1 MRLLLLWAVLA
12 GLLFLI
18 DGGRMSGLFFIAM
31 TCFALFLRAAVIYE
45 RSHDGNH

>member
-18 DGGRMSGLFFIAM
+18 DGGHMSGLFFIAW
-31 TCFALFLRAAVIYE
+31 TCFALFLRAAVVYE
-45 RSHDGNH
+45 RKLK